1 MNTVKVPVSALKV
14 GNKISEDV
22 LDKNKKVIV
31 AKDTIIDQSIIDFL
45 MLHSI
50 DTVYIYMEDTKNEIK
65 SKVDEIFSKVN
76 NDNFMKKFYTIVLGF
91 RCKNNI

>member
-76 NDNFMKKFYTIVLGF
+76 NDNFMKKFYTIVLEF